1 MPTTSPTRTVPG
13 WDRQRALQATIVQV
27 ERRYGRGAVR
37 RLGDQPEAPVPVIPT
52 GSLALD
58 LALGV
63 GGLPR
68 GRISEVYGPEATGKT
83 TIALSVIAQA
93 QQAGGTALFI
103 DAEHALDLAY
113 ARMIG
118 VDVDRLLVCQ
128 PDSGEHSLDVLE
140 TLVRSGALA
149 VAVVDSVPALVP
161 RAELDGEMGE
171 HHTGA
176 YGLLVAK
183 AMRKLAGPLAKTGT
197 ALGLVNQL
205 RDNLAVLFG
214 SRERAPGGRALKHHA
229 AIRLDLRHIEA
240 IKDADGQVV
249 GDRIRARVVKNK
261 VAVPFRTAELVVRY
275 GQGIDRAGEL
285 LDLGLDHGAI
295 KRTGTGYRFGSSRL
309 GSGREETR
317 QFLHDH
323 PDLAGRLRTQLTS
336 TLARGGQ
343 AA

>member
-128 PDSGEHSLDVLE
+128 PDSGEHALDVLE
-140 TLVRSGALA
+140 ALVRSGALA
-149 VAVVDSVPALVP
+149 VAVVDSVPALV
-161 RAELDGEMGE
+161 R
-171 HHTGA
+171 
-176 YGLLVAK
+176 
-183 AMRKLAGPLAKTGT
+183 RLAGLSPPPSAACPSSLPAPP
-197 ALGLVNQL
+197 ALS
-205 RDNLAVLFG
+205 A
-214 SRERAPGGRALKHHA
+214 STP
-229 AIRLDLRHIEA
+229 
-240 IKDADGQVV
+240 
-249 GDRIRARVVKNK
+249 
-261 VAVPFRTAELVVRY
+261 
-275 GQGIDRAGEL
+275 
-285 LDLGLDHGAI
+285 
-295 KRTGTGYRFGSSRL
+295 
-309 GSGREETR
+309 
-317 QFLHDH
+317 
-323 PDLAGRLRTQLTS
+323 AGRCWLAAHVWSGS
-336 TLARGGQ
+336 TT
-343 AA
+343 